1 MVCFVDDPNCDI
13 HQSLSDN
20 DHDSPN
26 RTKFIRL
33 CIQKYGLIK
42 NIEQIGSIS
51 VHKKDLELCHDP
63 NYIELIFNCCRLN
76 KPTFIVGHNLNTNLS
91 VQNLGSLAS
100 ILGSIASVFAAV
112 ESVCC
117 ECKIDTVSIDEIKAK
132 RLKKYKNKI
141 IKKVFCCTRPPGNRA
156 HKNYGMDGC
165 FFNNVA
171 LAATY
176 AFKYFPSIIKKIL
189 IFDMDL
195 FHGSGTQN
203 IFWSNPNVMYASFH
217 KKNNDLSNVNNNGDE
232 TETGEFNNIINFSFT
247 KNDDIKSYMDKFNI
261 FLVKAKSFSPDLV
274 LISAGFNSHKDDIYH
289 ELPLNYIDYH
299 IITKKLVEIA
309 DTYAKGKLISVLEGG
324 ADLNVLAQSV
334 IVHIATLINC
344 PD

>member
-13 HQSLSDN
+13 HQSSSDIL

-33 CIQKYGLIK
+33 CLQKYGLTK
-42 NIEQIGSIS
+42 YMEQIGSIS

-63 NYIELIFNCCRLN
+63 TYIETVFNCCRLN
-76 KPTFIVGHNLNTNLS
+76 KPTFIVNHNLNINTNLS
-91 VQNLGSLAS
+91 VKNLGSLAS
-100 ILGSIASVFAAV
+100 ILGSIASVFAAI
-112 ESVCC
+112 ESVCG
-117 ECKIDTVSIDEIKAK
+117 ECKIDTISNDKK
-132 RLKKYKNKI
+132 RLKKYKNNI

-156 HKNYGMDGC
+156 HKNYGRDGC

-171 LAATY
+171 LAAMY

-195 FHGSGTQN
+195 YHGSGTQS
-203 IFWSNPNVMYASFH
+203 IFCSNPNVMYASFH
-217 KKNNDLSNVNNNGDE
+217 INKLSDNVNEN
-232 TETGEFNNIINFSFT
+232 GEFNNIINFSFT
-247 KNDDIKSYMDKFNI
+247 KDDNIKTYMDKFNNI
-261 FLVKAKSFSPDLV
+261 FLEKAKAFTPDLV
-274 LISAGFNSHKDDIYH
+274 LISAGFNSHKDDITIDH
-289 ELPLNYIDYH
+289 QNLPLDYIDYH

-309 DTYAKGKLISVLEGG
+309 DTCAKGKLISILEGG
-324 ADLNVLAQSV
+324 TDLNVLAQSV

-344 PD
+344 LD